1 MHVERHGL
9 TRNVTAGDKQIPTAT
24 PPRILCVQ
32 AHPDDETI
40 WTGGTL
46 ARHCAAGGQA
56 DVVTTTWAT
65 GAPRHREL
73 VDALATLGLPRP
85 PIMLGYADGGVAD
98 SSALPALVDAAFDE
112 TVAAL
117 TGHVRALRPDII
129 LTTDA
134 YGIYGH
140 PDHIHTHRMCLAAA
154 EAAAEPHLY
163 PDAGPPW
170 QVSSM
175 YFVTVSQSRTQQAW
189 EQVMTARVGGHEA
202 GADQLTVDQAIRFG
216 TPDDRISAVID
227 VRDFLEV
234 KWRALQAHRTEFARS
249 RTLRAIRAL
258 DEPTRAALL
267 GWECYVRR
275 DLVDGGRALFG

>member
-117 TGHVRALRPDII
+117 TGHVRALRPEAHIDGFMVEPMAARRDSWELIVGATQDPQFGPVLLFGQGGTAVEVVRDQSLELPPLNMKLARALI
-129 LTTDA
+129 DRTRVARLLAGWRDVPPA
-134 YGIYGH
+134 DSAAVVGVLKH
-140 PDHIHTHRMCLAAA
+140 LVCDHKPVLK
-154 EAAAEPHLY
+154 
-163 PDAGPPW
+163 
-170 QVSSM
+170 
-175 YFVTVSQSRTQQAW
+175 
-189 EQVMTARVGGHEA
+189 
-202 GADQLTVDQAIRFG
+202 
-216 TPDDRISAVID
+216 VID
-227 VRDFLEV
+227 PLAEV
-234 KWRALQAHRTEFARS
+234 PHQATALR
-249 RTLRAIRAL
+249 
-258 DEPTRAALL
+258 
-267 GWECYVRR
+267 
-275 DLVDGGRALFG
+275 